1 MLLLSIGKGGDL
13 AELADEIN
21 EDGIT
26 NMNKIKV
33 GSLLRRRMISD
44 GNFSV
49 CKEVTTTRSD

>member
-1 MLLLSIGKGGDL
+1 MLLLSIGKEGDL

-33 GSLLRRRMISD
+33 GSLLRRRNNACI
-44 GNFSV
+44 FPFTP
-49 CKEVTTTRSD
+49 K